1 MSRTIFNDVIMQS
14 DPSATPAVTDF
25 PVSFDLLWF
34 CNQQGSFYHADI
46 VHELTVHQVL
56 QF

>member
-14 DPSATPAVTDF
+14 DPSATSAVTDF

-34 CNQQGSFYHADI
+34 YNQQGSFYHADI